1 MSPSS
6 SPINPSQTVERI
18 REIIVGRQFERL
30 EQRVARLEVLEPHAQ
45 QQAPA
50 SLEGR
55 LQTGEAR
62 IEAIQHSLQRL
73 TDSTREQI
81 ESRSLRQNEEIQR
94 LAAQIQQVAAMKS
107 AEAREQTAVREFE
120 GRIGAWLTSWQGAL
134 QSHLNERDHRLADQ
148 LRGEVATLW
157 ENTEAQI
164 TRLQSLAS
172 DREWIE
178 ERFARIAAAARAL
191 AESASPSS
199 SGPDNSALR

>member
-6 SPINPSQTVERI
+6 SPTNPSQAVERI

-30 EQRVARLEVLEPHAQ
+30 EQRLARLESMEPLG
-45 QQAPA
+45 QQASAP
-50 SLEGR
+50 LEER
-55 LQTGEAR
+55 LCTSEAR
-62 IEAIQHSLQRL
+62 LEALQHSFQRL
-73 TDSTREQI
+73 ADTTREEVEI
-81 ESRSLRQNEEIQR
+81 RSSQQRAEIQR
-94 LAAQIQQVAAMKS
+94 LAAQIQHVAAMKS
-107 AEAREQTAVREFE
+107 AEQREQSAVRELE
-120 GRIGAWLTSWQGAL
+120 GRLGTWLTSWQGAL

-164 TRLQSLAS
+164 TRLQSRAT

-191 AESASPSS
+191 AESAAPLS
-199 SGPDNSALR
+199 SGSEPSAPR

>member
-6 SPINPSQTVERI
+6 SPTNPSQAVERI

-30 EQRVARLEVLEPHAQ
+30 EQRLARLESMEPLE
-45 QQAPA
+45 QQASAPW
-50 SLEGR
+50 EER
-55 LQTGEAR
+55 LCTSEAR
-62 IEAIQHSLQRL
+62 LEALQHSLQRL
-73 TDSTREQI
+73 ADTTREEVEI
-81 ESRSLRQNEEIQR
+81 RSSQQRAEIQR
-94 LAAQIQQVAAMKS
+94 LATQIQQVAAMKS
-107 AEAREQTAVREFE
+107 AEQREQSAVRELE
-120 GRIGAWLTSWQGAL
+120 GRLGTWLTSWQGAL

-164 TRLQSLAS
+164 TRLQSRAT

-191 AESASPSS
+191 AESAAPLS
-199 SGPDNSALR
+199 SGSEPSAPR